1 MNLTDSPSTKKSS
14 ASYKSSNVSHSST
27 KKCSTTE
34 KRNSYPYRRI
44 YFEKNPGLIFGH
56 LWFCSQCH
64 KPIWSKHNVVVDHI
78 IPLNKGG
85 INHHLNCV
93 AICNSCNLHKS
104 DKVDY
109 RVAVG
114 FASKGLESVLQ
125 ITKTVTKTAVTLGF
139 VLIGKGLHTIFKIAK
154 SLISCGITG
163 VLLLLFIIIA
173 IAYCVYTFV

>member
-1 MNLTDSPSTKKSS
+1 MRKMDLTS
-14 ASYKSSNVSHSST
+14 APCTQRNRNSHTTNSST

-34 KRNSYPYRRI
+34 KRNAYPYRRI
-44 YFEKNPGLIFGH
+44 YFEKNPGLFFGH

-64 KPIWSKHNVVVDHI
+64 RPIWSKHNVVVDHI
-78 IPLNKGG
+78 VPLNKGG

-114 FASKGLESVLQ
+114 FASKGVESTVLLAKQ
-125 ITKTVTKTAVTLGF
+125 IAKTVVVLGF
-139 VLIGKGLHTIFKIAK
+139 TIVGKGIGLVFKGAK
-154 SLISCGITG
+154 SLVSQGITG
-163 VLLLLFIIIA
+163 VVLLLAIILA
-173 IAYCVYTFV
+173 IAYCISTFV